1 MLFKDLSPLNTHDI
15 FLDPFW
21 EHLFIKHLVWFLYV
35 SIFQFSSVQSLSH
48 VRLFATPWTVACQ
61 ASMSITNS
69 WNLLILMSI
78 ELMMPSNHLI
88 LWHPLLPLPSI
99 FPSIW
104 VFSNESVLH
113 IRRTK
118 YWSFSYSISSY
129 NEYSALISF
138 RIDCFDLFQSKGFSK
153 VFS

>member
-15 FLDPFW
+15 FLNPFW

-35 SIFQFSSVQSLSH
+35 GIFQFSSVQSLSH

-118 YWSFSYSISSY
+118 YWSCSYSISSY

-138 RIDCFDLFQSKGFSK
+138 RIDCFDLF
-153 VFS
+153 